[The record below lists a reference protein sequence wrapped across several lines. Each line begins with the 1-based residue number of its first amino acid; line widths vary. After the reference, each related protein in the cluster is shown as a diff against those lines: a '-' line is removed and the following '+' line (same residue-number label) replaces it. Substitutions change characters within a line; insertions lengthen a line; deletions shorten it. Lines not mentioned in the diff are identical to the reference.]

1 MEKNK
6 DVLFVVITS
15 LIFGI
20 ISKILV
26 GVPYMAW
33 GYFDQLFIASF
44 ILWMLY
50 TAMLYLGMKM
60 QEENNGNYI
69 KIVFGALVFGIVTA
83 CLKMGIDA
91 VIEQLVKS
99 ANNLIITA
107 LAMELGILI
116 FGSAVIF
123 SLYFYIAK
131 IKKIVWNKSMKIY
144 VGVLGSTLGV
154 YFAVI
159 IYYLWQLKHWMER
172 FANIDLVKEIGVEQG
187 IFNLSTKYA
196 RESTTIGM
204 IVYVVFFIILWIA
217 LKKHA
222 EKNEA

>member
-15 LIFGI
+15 FIFGI

-50 TAMLYLGMKM
+50 AAMLYLGIKM

-69 KIVFGALVFGIVTA
+69 KIGFGALVFGIVTA

-144 VGVLGSTLGV
+144 VGAWRATLGV

-172 FANIDLVKEIGVEQG
+172 FANIDLVKEIGGEQG
-187 IFNLSTKYA
+187 ILNLSTKYA
-196 RESTTIGM
+196 RESTTMGT
-204 IVYVVFFIILWIA
+204 IVYVVFFIILWIS